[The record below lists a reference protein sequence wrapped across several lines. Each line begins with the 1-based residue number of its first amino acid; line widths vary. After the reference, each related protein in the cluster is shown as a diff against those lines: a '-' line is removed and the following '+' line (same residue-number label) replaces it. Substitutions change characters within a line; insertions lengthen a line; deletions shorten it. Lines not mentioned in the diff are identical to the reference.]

1 MRHVGTAIERDM
13 NFGTMCGCEGFSL
26 VYAFHADGRMNM
38 KNLLKALVLGAAVLS
53 IPAVAFAQTTTITTT
68 TRTERGPVVLT
79 PDQRT
84 TVYKRVVRERV
95 VTPRGEV
102 IEYQVG
108 ARVPREVELRTFDD
122 DVYVEAPELKQYRY
136 VRVNNQL
143 VLVDPETS
151 EVVQVISD

>member
-1 MRHVGTAIERDM
+1 MTKSMRA
-13 NFGTMCGCEGFSL
+13 
-26 VYAFHADGRMNM
+26 
-38 KNLLKALVLGAAVLS
+38 LLIGAAILS
-53 IPAVAFAQTTTITTT
+53 VPAAAFAQTTTITTT

-102 IEYQVG
+102 VEYQVG

-122 DVYVEAPELKQYRY
+122 DVYVDAPSLRRYRY
-136 VRVNNQL
+136 VHVNNQL

-151 EVVQVISD
+151 EVVEVIRD

>member
-1 MRHVGTAIERDM
+1 
-13 NFGTMCGCEGFSL
+13 
-26 VYAFHADGRMNM
+26 M
-38 KNLLKALVLGAAVLS
+38 KNSLKALVLGAAVLS
-53 IPAVAFAQTTTITTT
+53 IPAAALAQTTTITTT
-68 TRTERGPVVLT
+68 TRSERGPVVLT

-122 DVYVEAPELKQYRY
+122 DVYVQAPELRRYRY
-136 VRVNNQL
+136 MNVNNQV

-151 EVVQVISD
+151 EVVEIISD